1 MFNKYCRYCGAKMPD
16 SKGNNK
22 YCSRECSM
30 RAVNYKAGRAV
41 DMTPSVQLSLPYL
54 YGAML
59 ATAIV
64 TALLCRIFGM

>member
-1 MFNKYCRYCGAKMPD
+1 
-16 SKGNNK
+16 
-22 YCSRECSM
+22 M

-41 DMTPSVQLSLPYL
+41 DMTPNVQLSLPYL